1 MAAYN
6 IYGIGAA
13 LVDTEIEVSD
23 TFLVDAGIDKGVM
36 TLVDE
41 ARQTELLVALASE
54 DSHLVRKCGGSVCNS
69 VVAAS
74 SLGAKTFFSGKV
86 ADDSDGALYINDLK
100 DAGVDFHD
108 AGQESGITGKC
119 LVMVTDDAERTMNT
133 FLGASEALSGREI
146 DQAALVDSEWFYVE
160 GYLVT
165 DEARTAATKAAV
177 ELAKASGVKIAV
189 SLSDPFVVAV
199 FGEALREMIGSR
211 VDLIFCN
218 KDEAMAFTGKE
229 SLEAAAESLK
239 QYTNTFAITDG
250 AKGAITFDGQNTYQ
264 SDGIEAAA
272 IDTNGAGDMFAGAF
286 LYAIT
291 SGRSYAW
298 AADLANDCGARVVAQ
313 FGPRLEAEQFDNI
326 KKKFG
331 INS

>member
-1 MAAYN
+1 MATYN

-13 LVDTEIEVSD
+13 LVDTEVEVSD
-23 TFLVDAGIDKGVM
+23 AFLAGAQIDKGVM

-41 ARQTELLVALASE
+41 QRQAALLAALASE
-54 DSHLVRKCGGSVCNS
+54 NTHMLRKCGGSVCNS

-86 ADDSDGALYINDLK
+86 ADDSDGQLYINDLQ
-100 DAGVDFHD
+100 DAGVAFHG

-133 FLGASEALSGREI
+133 FLGASEALSAREI
-146 DQAALVDSEWFYVE
+146 DQVALVDSEWFYVE

-165 DEARTAATKAAV
+165 DEARTLATKVAV
-177 ELAKASGVKIAV
+177 ETAKANNVKVAI

-199 FGEALREMIGSR
+199 FGDALRQVIGGG

-218 KDEAMAFTGKE
+218 KDEAMAFTGTE

-239 QYTNTFAITDG
+239 QHTKTFAITDG
-250 AKGAITFDGQNTYQ
+250 ANGAITFDGNTMNQ
-264 SDGIEAAA
+264 SKGVEATAV
-272 IDTNGAGDMFAGAF
+272 DTNGAGDMFAGAF

-291 SGRSYAW
+291 AGRDYAW
-298 AADLANDCGARVVAQ
+298 AADLANDCAARVVAQ
-313 FGPRLEAEQFDNI
+313 FGPRLEASEFDVI
-326 KKKFG
+326 KAKFG
-331 INS
+331 L

>member
-1 MAAYN
+1 MKKYH

-13 LVDTEIEVSD
+13 LVDTEVEVSD
-23 TFLVDAGIDKGVM
+23 EFLSKASIDKGVM

-41 ARQTELLVALASE
+41 ARQAELLGSLSDE
-54 DSHLVRKCGGSVCNS
+54 SNTMLRKCGGSVCNS

-74 SLGAKTFFSGKV
+74 SLGAQAFFSGKV
-86 ADDSDGALYINDLK
+86 ADDEDGQLYIDDLRE
-100 DAGVDFHD
+100 AGVDFHS

-133 FLGASEALSGREI
+133 FLGASESLSAREI
-146 DQAALVDSEWFYVE
+146 DQAALLDSEWFYVE

-177 ELAKASGVKIAV
+177 ELAKANGVKVAI

-199 FGEALREMIGSR
+199 FGDSLRQVIGDG

-218 KDEAMAFTGKE
+218 KDEAMTFTGTE
-229 SLEAAAESLK
+229 TLEAASEALK
-239 QYTNTFAITDG
+239 QYTKTFAITDG
-250 AKGAITFDGQNTYQ
+250 AKGAVTFDGNSLNQ
-264 SDGIEAAA
+264 SEGVEAKA

-286 LYAIT
+286 LYGIT
-291 SGRSYAW
+291 AGKNYGW
-298 AADLANDCGARVVAQ
+298 AASLANDCAAKVVAR
-313 FGPRLEAEQFDNI
+313 FGPRLDSGDFTSI
-326 KKKFG
+326 KQRFG
-331 INS
+331 I

>member
-1 MAAYN
+1 MATYN

-13 LVDTEIEVSD
+13 LMDTEVEVSD
-23 TFLVDAGIDKGVM
+23 AFLASADIDKGVM

-41 ARQTELLVALASE
+41 LRQAELLAALASE
-54 DSHLVRKCGGSVCNS
+54 NTHMLRKCGGSVCNS

-86 ADDSDGALYINDLK
+86 ADDSDGQLYIDDLQ
-100 DAGVDFHD
+100 DAGVDFHS

-133 FLGASEALSGREI
+133 FLGASEALSAREI

-165 DEARTAATKAAV
+165 DEARTLATKTAV
-177 ELAKASGVKIAV
+177 ETAKAKNVKVAI

-199 FGEALREMIGSR
+199 FGDALRDVIGGG

-218 KDEAMAFTGKE
+218 KDEAMAFTSTE

-239 QYTNTFAITDG
+239 QYTKTFVITDG
-250 AKGAITFDGQNTYQ
+250 ANGAITFDGNTLTQ
-264 SDGIEAAA
+264 SKSVDAKA

-286 LYAIT
+286 LHAIT
-291 SGRSYAW
+291 SGKSYTW
-298 AADLANDCGARVVAQ
+298 AASLANECAARVVAQ
-313 FGPRLEAEQFDNI
+313 FGPRLKVSEFDVI
-326 KKKFG
+326 KAKFG
-331 INS
+331 L

>member
-1 MAAYN
+1 MKKYH

-13 LVDTEIEVSD
+13 LVDTEVEVSD
-23 TFLVDAGIDKGVM
+23 EFLSKASIDKGVM

-41 ARQTELLVALASE
+41 ARQAELLGSLSDE
-54 DSHLVRKCGGSVCNS
+54 SNTMLRKGGGSVCNS

-74 SLGAKTFFSGKV
+74 SLGAKAFFSGKV
-86 ADDSDGALYINDLK
+86 ADDEDGQLYIDDLK
-100 DAGVDFHD
+100 GAGVEFHS

-133 FLGASEALSGREI
+133 FLGASEDLSAREI
-146 DQAALVDSEWFYVE
+146 DQAALLDSEWFYVE

-177 ELAKASGVKIAV
+177 ELAKAKGVKVAI

-199 FGEALREMIGSR
+199 FGDSLRQVIGDG

-218 KDEAMAFTGKE
+218 KDEATAFTGTE
-229 SLEAAAESLK
+229 TLEAASEALK
-239 QYTNTFAITDG
+239 QYTKTFAITDG
-250 AKGAITFDGQNTYQ
+250 AKGAITFDGSSLGQ
-264 SDGIEAAA
+264 SEGVKAEA

-291 SGRSYAW
+291 AGKGYAW
-298 AADLANDCGARVVAQ
+298 AADLANDCAARVVAQ
-313 FGPRLEAEQFDNI
+313 FGPRLESSEFNAI
-326 KKKFG
+326 KAKFG
-331 INS
+331 I